1 MFQQTYRSQEY
12 RQHDVLGASPIRL
25 VVMAY
30 DLAIQSCE
38 RKDFEKATK
47 AITVL
52 RDALNFD
59 YQDVALGLFRIY
71 QWCLDC
77 IRQGDYS
84 SAISALKELRS
95 AWEQTEKKVTP
106 VSAHAMQQAMISVE
120 TPA

>member
-1 MFQQTYRSQEY
+1 MYSPQYRNQEY

-38 RKDFEKATK
+38 KKDFEKAVR

-52 RDALNFD
+52 RDALNFE
-59 YQDVALGLFRIY
+59 YQDVALGLFRLY

-77 IRQGDYS
+77 IRQGDYE
-84 SAISALKELRS
+84 SAIATLSELRE
-95 AWEQTEKKVTP
+95 AWVQTEKKIMP
-106 VSAHAMQQAMISVE
+106 VNAVPLKSSMISVE
-120 TPA
+120 APA